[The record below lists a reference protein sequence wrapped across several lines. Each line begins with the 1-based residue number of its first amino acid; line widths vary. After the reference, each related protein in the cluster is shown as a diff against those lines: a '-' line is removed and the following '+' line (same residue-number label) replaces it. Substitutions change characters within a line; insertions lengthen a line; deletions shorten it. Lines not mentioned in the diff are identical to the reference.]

1 MREFAGMTNLAVWY
15 SHLDVDTLVPQLSV
29 GLDKATVKRAEA
41 NIAKSRTRDSMQA
54 YDKLTHVVDGEPG
67 IISDP
72 PLIQPIEELVEGM
85 EREQIMETL
94 RVIIR
99 GYRRTLQSDRR
110 HLLEEFRLAHVARK
124 VVGVG
129 SVGTRA
135 WILLMFG
142 RDERDPL
149 FLQAKEAEAS
159 VLEEFV
165 GAGRTRSHGA
175 RVVHGQHLMQET
187 SDIFLGWQTVEGLD
201 GVRRD
206 FYIRQLR
213 DWKGSALVE
222 TMIPATMAVYGRL
235 CGWTLARA
243 HARTGD
249 RIAIAS
255 YLGGSDAFDQAVAEF
270 SETYADQNER
280 DDNALVQAETNGRI
294 TAQRGL

>member
-1 MREFAGMTNLAVWY
+1 
-15 SHLDVDTLVPQLSV
+15 
-29 GLDKATVKRAEA
+29 
-41 NIAKSRTRDSMQA
+41 
-54 YDKLTHVVDGEPG
+54 
-67 IISDP
+67 
-72 PLIQPIEELVEGM
+72 M

-94 RVIIR
+94 RVITN

-135 WILLMFG
+135 WILLMLG
-142 RDERDPL
+142 HDERDPL

-165 GAGRTRSHGA
+165 GAGITLSYGA
-175 RVVHGQHLMQET
+175 RVVPEQHLMQET

-222 TMIPATMAVYGRL
+222 TMIPNTMAVYGRL
-235 CGWTLARA
+235 CRSTLARA
-243 HARTGD
+243 HAQTGD

-255 YLGGSDAFDQAVAEF
+255 YLGGSDAFDQAVAELLP
-270 SETYADQNER
+270 DLHNQNER
-280 DDNALVQAETNGRI
+280 DYNALVQAETNGRI
-294 TAQRGL
+294 TTQRSL